1 MKLASFQKIIFYLSV
16 FLLER
21 KKKLK
26 KTKIQSHFLAF
37 SCLLQKKNV
46 FLPQKYTNIKIIGGY
61 EYGKTNKRNPNSNG

>member
-26 KTKIQSHFLAF
+26 KTKIQSHFLAHIA
-37 SCLLQKKNV
+37 V
-46 FLPQKYTNIKIIGGY
+46 TRHVTP
-61 EYGKTNKRNPNSNG
+61 

>member
-16 FLLER
+16 FLLAR

-37 SCLLQKKNV
+37 SCLLQKKRI
-46 FLPQKYTNIKIIGGY
+46 FATEIY
-61 EYGKTNKRNPNSNG
+61 EHQNNRRI